1 MSVLPSH
8 TQLVSSSARIP
19 AHVWLIADP
28 RILMARLAAS
38 HSGGL
43 GVVMTLR
50 RKVPD
55 WHQVWP
61 GRASSPRKDWIIHGM
76 GYCVDQVTTRTLSST
91 HQRKSKGEK
100 KAQSVTRL
108 CKEELVQVLEGGDG
122 TQMALGL

>member
-1 MSVLPSH
+1 MLVLPSH

-38 HSGGL
+38 HGRGL

-55 WHQVWP
+55 RHQVWP

-76 GYCVDQVTTRTLSST
+76 GYSVDQVTTRTLFNPPEEE
-91 HQRKSKGEK
+91 QGREEGSKGYW
-100 KAQSVTRL
+100 
-108 CKEELVQVLEGGDG
+108 
-122 TQMALGL
+122 AL